1 MKLEQVFDTLDYGK
15 GSAKRGNYYFH
26 VTTLSNGNYNAKGK
40 KVTEENKT
48 MNYYFTYKGETL
60 LVIQQIKKSK
70 YNYEHV
76 IMYDGREK
84 HDFNK
89 NINKT
94 LDRIIS
100 YMIEPYSVYKEK
112 YER

>member
-1 MKLEQVFDTLDYGK
+1 MKLEQVFDTLVYGK

-26 VTTLSNGNYNAKGK
+26 VTTLNNGSYNAKGK

-60 LVIQQIKKSK
+60 LVIQQIKKSN
-70 YNYEHV
+70 YNYEYV

-84 HDFNK
+84 HNFNK

-94 LDRIIS
+94 LDRITS
-100 YMIEPYSVYKEK
+100 YMIEPYNIYKEK
-112 YER
+112 YE